1 MWRSNCASQKHSLHK
16 VHSKRGLEKV
26 NLIEKL
32 IEVVPGFGGDSIAS
46 LKVIT
51 ISIGV
56 LFIIAS
62 FLIPFILSFISAE
75 QFREI
80 D

>member
-1 MWRSNCASQKHSLHK
+1 
-16 VHSKRGLEKV
+16 V